1 VARRPGGERALT
13 STTEPRP
20 SSAGH
25 PHDTAPRA
33 PLGLYLHI
41 PFCASLCRYCT
52 FTRCVSDTSLELR
65 YVAALAREI
74 RAGWRAAE
82 TGAPHA
88 SRADTIYFGGGT
100 PSLLDASDIAALIRA
115 CRETFDID
123 PGAEITLEA
132 NPETVTAGRLAGY
145 RAAGVNRLSLGV
157 QSFKDSELRRLG
169 RIHDQARAR
178 QAFADAR
185 RAGFD
190 NVSLDLILWLPGQ
203 SRADLR
209 ESVDALVELG
219 PEHAS
224 AYLLEVYPDSPLAAE
239 MERHGWTRVSDDEAA
254 DMYLETMARLEE
266 AGYQQYEI
274 SNLAR
279 PDRRSRHNLKYWTD
293 GAWVGFGC
301 GAHSTVGDERWN
313 NVLVVPEYL
322 ALVEAGASPVSAR
335 RRLSARERV
344 EDALFMGLRLAEGIS
359 LARIRAD
366 YGVDVW
372 QRWGTRLA
380 WFEEAGLLER
390 DEHRL
395 WLTRRGMLL
404 ANDVMTTFLEAGSTV
419 K

>member
-1 VARRPGGERALT
+1 V
-13 STTEPRP
+13 S
-20 SSAGH
+20 
-25 PHDTAPRA
+25 D
-33 PLGLYLHI
+33 
-41 PFCASLCRYCT
+41 ASLER
-52 FTRCVSDTSLELR
+52 R
-65 YVAALAREI
+65 YVASLAREI
-74 RAGWRAAE
+74 RTGPRA
-82 TGAPHA
+82 TRPGAPPPRA
-88 SRADTIYFGGGT
+88 ADTIYFGGGT
-100 PSLLDASDIAALIRA
+100 PSLVEPSDIASLIRA
-115 CRETFDID
+115 CRETFDVD
-123 PGAEITLEA
+123 ADAEITLEA
-132 NPETVTAGRLAGY
+132 NPETVTAERLAGY

-157 QSFKDSELRRLG
+157 QSFSDSELRRLG

-190 NVSLDLILWLPGQ
+190 NISLDLMLWLPGQ
-203 SRADLR
+203 SRADLCG
-209 ESVDALVELG
+209 SVDALAELA

-224 AYLLEVYPDSPLAAE
+224 AYLLEVYPRSPLAAE
-239 MERHGWTRVSDDEAA
+239 MERNGWARVSDDEAA
-254 DMYLETMARLEE
+254 DMYLDTMARLEV

-279 PDRRSRHNLKYWTD
+279 PGRRSRHNLKYWTD
-293 GAWVGFGC
+293 GAWVGCGC
-301 GAHSTVGDERWN
+301 GAHSTVGDVRWD
-313 NVLVVPEYL
+313 NVIGVPEYL
-322 ALVEAGASPVSAR
+322 ARVEAGASPVSEQ
-335 RRLSARERV
+335 RRLSDRERV

-380 WFEEAGLLER
+380 DFEEAGLLEH

-395 WLTRRGMLL
+395 RLTRRGMLL

>member
-1 VARRPGGERALT
+1 VARRPGGERPLT
-13 STTEPRP
+13 TTPGSRP
-20 SSAGH
+20 PSAGD
-25 PHDTAPRA
+25 PHDPAPRA

-41 PFCASLCRYCT
+41 PLCAALCRYCT
-52 FTRCVSDTSLELR
+52 FTRCVSDPGLERR
-65 YVAALAREI
+65 YVAALVREV
-74 RAGWRAAE
+74 RSGWWA
-82 TGAPHA
+82 TGFGAWPTR
-88 SRADTIYFGGGT
+88 RADTIYFGGGT
-100 PSLLDASDIAALIRA
+100 PSLVDPADIGALIRA
-115 CRETFDID
+115 CREAFDVEAD
-123 PGAEITLEA
+123 AEITLEA
-132 NPETVTAGRLAGY
+132 NPETVTAERLAGY

-157 QSFKDSELRRLG
+157 QSFRDPELRRLG

-190 NVSLDLILWLPGQ
+190 NISLDLMLWLPGQ

-209 ESVDALVELG
+209 ESVDALADLA

-224 AYLLEVYPDSPLAAE
+224 AYLLEVYPDSPLAAD
-239 MERHGWTRVSDDEAA
+239 MARHGWTRVSDDEAA
-254 DMYLETMARLEE
+254 DMYLETMVRLEA
-266 AGYQQYEI
+266 AGYAQYEI

-293 GAWVGFGC
+293 GAWVGCGC
-301 GAHSTVGDERWN
+301 GAHSTVGDQRWN
-313 NVLVVPEYL
+313 NVLVVPDYL
-322 ALVEAGASPVSAR
+322 ARVEAGVSPVSGR

-372 QRWGTRLA
+372 RRWGARLA

-404 ANDVMTTFLEAGSTV
+404 ANDVMTTFLETGSTV